1 MKQNTLPTYPELVAG
16 GQRNELKKL
25 LYAPVNDQW
34 KRKHPFLK
42 SGGKAIDYIPVSHVE
57 TNLDIIFGDHIVEV
71 IDTKVLED
79 CCSATVRV
87 HVTYPDG
94 THHWHDGAAI
104 KNFQKEAMT
113 DVEKATLA
121 QLMAAAESTGDLST
135 RVKILNTYYDL
146 QRAKPIRVES
156 REAALQV
163 AISEA
168 IKDACDHFGPIFG
181 RDLNRKE
188 SFDAIPAQAPAQGV
202 GLKPSSSFDLS
213 DQSASELSSET
224 AASKSSPA
232 LSSLDESLA
241 NL

>member
-1 MKQNTLPTYPELVAG
+1 MKNTPLPTYAELVAG
-16 GQRNELKKL
+16 GQRTELKKL
-25 LYAPVNDQW
+25 LYAPVNDAW

-42 SGGKAIDYIPVSHVE
+42 SGGKPIDYMPVSHVE

-71 IDTKVLED
+71 IDTKVMDD

-87 HVTYPDG
+87 HVNYPDG
-94 THHWHDGAAI
+94 THHWHDGSAI

-113 DVEKATLA
+113 EVEKATLA
-121 QLMAAAESTGDLST
+121 QLMAAAEASTDLKA
-135 RVKILNTYYDL
+135 RVAILNTYYDL
-146 QRAKPIRVES
+146 QRAKPIRIES

-188 SFDAIPAQAPAQGV
+188 SFDELPVATSSVPVATLSAQVATLHVPQ
-202 GLKPSSSFDLS
+202 PSTLTSNTLTPSESFLNDL
-213 DQSASELSSET
+213 
-224 AASKSSPA
+224 
-232 LSSLDESLA
+232 
-241 NL
+241 